1 MKSPGLGCVSH
12 GSDRSI
18 EVLGTDI
25 GNCVDWYR
33 GSRGIRRCWDDV
45 KCPSFSE
52 EAGRNPSSAF
62 PVWLGPCDALR
73 GTGDGSRLV
82 HKLTRDGKQTGQT
95 ARALNFPP
103 HTDLDSSFVCLNSQ
117 ARFSCL
123 LLFFFLLGFTTLEY
137 LFIPYLS
144 SNGIDFILRLID
156 CSRAALLKASGL
168 SSWRA
173 ASCPSWLLRRICL
186 CTP

>member
-1 MKSPGLGCVSH
+1 MGDVKSPGLGCVSH

-18 EVLGTDI
+18 EVLGADI

-33 GSRGIRRCWDDV
+33 GSRGIRRCYDV

-62 PVWLGPCDALR
+62 PVWLEPCDALR
-73 GTGDGSRLV
+73 GTGDGPRLV
-82 HKLTRDGKQTGQT
+82 RKLTRDGKQTGQT

-123 LLFFFLLGFTTLEY
+123 PFFFFFFFLLLGFTTLEY
-137 LFIPYLS
+137 LFIPYS
-144 SNGIDFILRLID
+144 SGNGIDFILRLI
-156 CSRAALLKASGL
+156 RL
-168 SSWRA
+168 
-173 ASCPSWLLRRICL
+173 
-186 CTP
+186 